1 MTSEVGPDRQQ
12 AKLRE
17 FMSLLPLTIELAGLP
32 HAEPGRYYS
41 DGQLEV
47 RANALR
53 TAFKVAR
60 QLLIDVSK
68 PAESDRPI

>member
-1 MTSEVGPDRQQ
+1 MTSEVSPDRQQ

-32 HAEPGRYYS
+32 HAEAGRYYN

-53 TAFKVAR
+53 TAYKFAR

-68 PAESDRPI
+68 PAEN